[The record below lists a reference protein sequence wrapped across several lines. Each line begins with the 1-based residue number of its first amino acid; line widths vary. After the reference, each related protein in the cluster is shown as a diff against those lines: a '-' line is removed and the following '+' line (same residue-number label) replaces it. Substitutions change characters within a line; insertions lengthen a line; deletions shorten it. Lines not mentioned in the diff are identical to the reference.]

1 MTSQALFP
9 APCFA
14 LSHVTSRQ
22 HSSLLTCRKNWTK
35 DYFEA
40 RNLQN
45 VLEPLR
51 WPSWIGRG
59 TADGPSLIW
68 TIDKISMNNAMY
80 LERSWTRFLV
90 CSFQSTLC
98 LTLVITLTLAS
109 NCSYKIHSLQKKR
122 GALKHQQTA
131 QKGFISIITLVW
143 PGNLY

>member
-1 MTSQALFP
+1 MISQALFP
-9 APCFA
+9 APFLV

-51 WPSWIGRG
+51 WPSWLGRG
-59 TADGPSLIW
+59 TAGGASLIW
-68 TIDKISMNNAMY
+68 TIDKISMNNAMF

-90 CSFQSTLC
+90 CSFQSTIC
-98 LTLVITLTLAS
+98 LIQVITLTLAS
-109 NCSYKIHSLQKKR
+109 NCSYKIHSLQY
-122 GALKHQQTA
+122 
-131 QKGFISIITLVW
+131 V
-143 PGNLY
+143 